1 MKAVSWRAVVLCGA
15 LALAG
20 CLGEGASGRK
30 VTKSGVQ
37 YIDQQEGTGPA
48 AQIGDLVDL
57 VYIGTLADGKQV
69 AKQEPGAPYRARI
82 GFNMPIPGVDEAVE
96 GMKVGGK
103 RKMWIPSRLGYG
115 TKGSTP
121 SVPPNADLI
130 FDVELVSLM
139 PSKEVTAT
147 MEKERTRMAE
157 ESRKSLEERKKI
169 LQQMETGKDV
179 AENQQ
184 KVIPLP
190 SGLKYIDRKIGDGR
204 EALAGD
210 VVFVHYTG
218 TVEGKKF
225 DSSLDRDTPFR
236 FRIGAKDVIK
246 GWDEGVV
253 GMRAGG
259 KRKLIIPPD
268 LGYGSTGAGGG
279 KIPPNATLEF
289 EIELLKVL

>member
-20 CLGEGASGRK
+20 CLGEGVGRK
-30 VTKSGVQ
+30 VTKSGVA
-37 YIDQQEGTGPA
+37 YIDEKEGTGPA
-48 AQIGDLVDL
+48 AEIGDLVDL
-57 VYIGTLADGKQV
+57 VYIGTLADGKQI
-69 AKQEPGAPYRARI
+69 AKQEPGAPYKARV
-82 GFNMPIPGVDEAVE
+82 GFKMPIEGVDEAVE

-121 SVPPNADLI
+121 QVPPNSDLI

-147 MEKERTRMAE
+147 MEKERARQAE
-157 ESRKSLEERKKI
+157 QSKKAIEERKKI
-169 LQQMETGKDV
+169 LQEIETGKDV
-179 AENQQ
+179 AENKQ
-184 KVIPLP
+184 KEIPLP
-190 SGLKYIDRKIGDGR
+190 SGLKYIDRKVGNGR

-210 VVFVHYTG
+210 LVFVHYIG

-225 DSSLDRDTPFR
+225 DSSLDRDTPFK
-236 FRIGAKDVIK
+236 FRLGASEVIK

-259 KRKLIIPPD
+259 KRKLIIPPA
-268 LGYGSTGAGGG
+268 LGYGATGAAGG